1 MSCSVLL
8 PSRSRD
14 PLRDNPMALVLIVDD
29 SPTEQHVFCKV
40 LERCG
45 HETLVA
51 SDGEEAIAT
60 AEKVLPE
67 VIVMDVVMPGMNGF
81 QATRKLS
88 RNPATKEI
96 PIVIVSGKG
105 QETDRI
111 WGLRQGAA
119 QYLVKPVQEKQLAD
133 AVEAALSV

>member
-1 MSCSVLL
+1 
-8 PSRSRD
+8 
-14 PLRDNPMALVLIVDD
+14 MALVLIVDD
-29 SPTEQHVFCKV
+29 SPTEQHIFCKV
-40 LERCG
+40 LERHG
-45 HETLVA
+45 YETVVA

-60 AEKVLPE
+60 AEQVHPE

-88 RNPATKEI
+88 RNPATKDI

-119 QYLVKPVQEKQLAD
+119 QYLVKPVQEEQLAK
-133 AVEAALSV
+133 AVEIALSA

>member
-1 MSCSVLL
+1 
-8 PSRSRD
+8 
-14 PLRDNPMALVLIVDD
+14 MALVLIVDD
-29 SPTEQHVFCKV
+29 SPTEQHVFCKA
-40 LERCG
+40 LERRG
-45 HETLVA
+45 YDTVVA

-60 AEKVLPE
+60 AEQVHPE

-88 RNPATKEI
+88 KNPATASI

-111 WGLRQGAA
+111 WGLRQGAS
-119 QYLVKPVQEKQLAD
+119 QYLVKPVDENELAA
-133 AVEAALSV
+133 AVEAALNA

>member
-1 MSCSVLL
+1 
-8 PSRSRD
+8 
-14 PLRDNPMALVLIVDD
+14 MALVLIVDD
-29 SPTEQHVFCKV
+29 SPTEQHIFCKAR
-40 LERCG
+40 ERRG
-45 HETLVA
+45 YDTVVA

-60 AEKVLPE
+60 AEQVHPE

-88 RNPATKEI
+88 RNPATREI

-119 QYLVKPVQEKQLAD
+119 QYLVKPIKEGDLAD
-133 AVEAALSV
+133 AVEAALNA